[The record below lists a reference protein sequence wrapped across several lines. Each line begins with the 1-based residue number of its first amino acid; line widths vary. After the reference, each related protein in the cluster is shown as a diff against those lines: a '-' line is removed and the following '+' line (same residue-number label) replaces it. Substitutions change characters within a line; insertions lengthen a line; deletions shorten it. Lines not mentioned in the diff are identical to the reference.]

1 MKFKRMSDIY
11 SRMVDYTITST
22 NEVNDF
28 SVGSVMRSLYE
39 SLSIELEQFYI
50 LTRENMQEAIENG
63 VYGSFGF
70 ERKLSQKAYGNM
82 RLEFH
87 TPIQSTMTIS
97 RGSKFSSSL
106 KSYQQVY
113 ATTSEYYIPIG
124 TVVAE
129 IEVTCLVPG
138 EMGNVPANTLD
149 VMHAPTSNIKR
160 VYNPSAFQTGQNEEP
175 VEELRS
181 RFNSYIKSLS
191 RATIPAL
198 EYGTRTVPQ
207 VSGVYISE
215 TPGRVTIF
223 AHDRNGDLPDDVR
236 KMIENIMYHYRP
248 AGIRVDV
255 KPVTRQAI
263 DLSVDVVLSNK
274 TAITNRFSSHIKQEI
289 ERYLNN
295 MQTGQSLILSDLS
308 STIKLIDKQ
317 LIYDVQFTNPT
328 KNVTLKGSEVIRA
341 GQVMV
346 NLK

>member
-50 LTRENMQEAIENG
+50 LTRENMHEAIEKG

-70 ERKLSQKAYGNM
+70 ERQLAQKSYGVV

-87 TPIQSTMTIS
+87 TPLQNTITIS

-106 KSYQQVY
+106 KDYQQVY
-113 ATTSEYYIPIG
+113 ETINEYYIPAG

-129 IEVTCLVPG
+129 LNVTCIRPG
-138 EMGNVPANTLD
+138 EIGNIPANTID
-149 VMHAPTSNIKR
+149 IMHTPASNVKR
-160 VYNPSAFQTGQNEEP
+160 VYNPNAFQTGQNEEP
-175 VEELRS
+175 IEELRT
-181 RFNSYIKSLS
+181 RFNAYIKSLS

-198 EYGTRTVPQ
+198 DYGTRTVPQ

-215 TPGRVTIF
+215 VPGRVTIY
-223 AHDRNGDLPDDVR
+223 AHDRNGDLPDDVK
-236 KMIENIMYHYRP
+236 KMIENVMYHYRP

-255 KPVTRQAI
+255 KPVTRQAVNVT
-263 DLSVDVVLSNK
+263 VDVVLSNK
-274 TAITNRFSSHIKQEI
+274 NAITDRFRTHISQEI

-295 MQTGQSLILSDLS
+295 MQTGKSLILSDLS
-308 STIKLIDKQ
+308 STIKLIDRQ
-317 LIYDVQFTNPT
+317 LIYDVQFITPT
-328 KNVTLKGSEVIRA
+328 ENVTLKGSEVIRA
-341 GQVMV
+341 GQVVV